1 LYQAFVVPLLLIN
14 NDNDG
19 QYRSV
24 FISIFFVIS
33 ATVDVAEQQITPS
46 LFNQH
51 SFLDSLRV
59 GMGPPEKNIMESCHQ
74 TTVSNHLQGIFR
86 AANKLS
92 INIDT
97 N

>member
-19 QYRSV
+19 QYRCV
-24 FISIFFVIS
+24 FICIFFVIS
-33 ATVDVAEQQITPS
+33 AAVDVAEQQITPS

-59 GMGPPEKNIMESCHQ
+59 GMGPPEKKYY
-74 TTVSNHLQGIFR
+74 GI
-86 AANKLS
+86 LS
-92 INIDT
+92 PNNSVKPFT
-97 N
+97 GNFQSSK